1 MTIVHGDAHA
11 WNFFLRRDGE
21 SDIRLFDWQ
30 NWSIGFA
37 STDLAYM
44 MLTLWYPE
52 RRRWMEQPLL
62 DRYHEMLLSQGVRD
76 FDRADLGED
85 YRLAILFQLMRL
97 VWQFNAGLSPWIWWD
112 HLERVVL
119 AIDDLGCRELLT

>member
-1 MTIVHGDAHA
+1 
-11 WNFFLRRDGE
+11 
-21 SDIRLFDWQ
+21 
-30 NWSIGFA
+30 
-37 STDLAYM
+37 

-52 RRRWMEQPLL
+52 RRRNLEQPLL
-62 DRYHEMLLSQGVRD
+62 DRYHEALQEHGVHD
-76 FDRADLGED
+76 FDRAALAQD